1 MGKYD
6 PAFWEI
12 SVDPETLESMLVAPD
27 FLEELLITPEDE
39 QEAQEKAQ
47 LKEEAIEQIRVLV
60 QTRLTP
66 RQRQMVEMYFYQNL
80 TQQEIAQTLGI
91 SQQVVSKQL
100 FGVLRD
106 GRRVGGAMT
115 KLRKAAEKLG
125 VDPEK
130 WV

>member
-66 RQRQMVEMYFYQNL
+66 RQRQMVEMYFYQNM